1 MLEIIDPDYEDPQLA
16 TVRSA
21 LRVAYPQW
29 IKINMQSGLMD
40 LQVKVSALPTPIN
53 VRNLPLTPLI
63 NHFGE
68 DTLNEMNA
76 MPLK

>member
-1 MLEIIDPDYEDPQLA
+1 
-16 TVRSA
+16 
-21 LRVAYPQW
+21 
-29 IKINMQSGLMD
+29 
-40 LQVKVSALPTPIN
+40 LPTPIN